1 MNYGTLEAKETVSF
15 HEMSEADDVPSSPA
29 KRYSIAVV
37 LVTFVVA
44 LVSVVVLVSNGMF
57 TTSLRGF
64 TSFRDIM
71 TSESIYA
78 PLQFQATTH
87 YNLIPKFLEK
97 YGLDGATEVSAADLA
112 DTTVSKGW
120 LSVELF
126 EKSSCTGTSYG
137 IGGVVLGQ
145 CMNVYGFESK
155 NWERSIEFDCLDS
168 GSVLLKV
175 YNESNCGTDDYVATQ
190 IGTTGCKEP
199 DDELYDEIYHSVQCS
214 SAGALPL
221 QGSFDLFKAYV
232 GNKDVAIFE
241 ANPIDTCIQLIA
253 DHSFSFGH
261 FNKEPNYL
269 IYDSLDCSGTSSTET
284 LEQDYTEFSDH
295 EDDFPMDAEIV
306 YTWEYYDSRSN

>member
-1 MNYGTLEAKETVSF
+1 MNYGTLESKETVPPTSTQK
-15 HEMSEADDVPSSPA
+15 MSEVDSIPASPA
-29 KRYSIAVV
+29 RKYSIVV
-37 LVTFVVA
+37 VVVVA
-44 LVSVVVLVSNGMF
+44 IVSLVLLASNGMLS
-57 TTSLRGF
+57 TSLRGF

-97 YGLDGATEVSAADLA
+97 YGLDGASEVSAADLEGSTA
-112 DTTVSKGW
+112 SKGW

-126 EKSSCTGTSYG
+126 EKATCTGTSYG

-145 CMNVYGFESK
+145 CMNVYGYEDK
-155 NWERSIEFDCLDS
+155 YWERSIEFDCLDS

-175 YNESNCGTDDYVATQ
+175 YNESNCGTDYVATQ

-214 SAGALPL
+214 AAGALPL

-241 ANPIDTCIQLIA
+241 ANPVSTCIQLIA

-269 IYDSLDCSGTSSTET
+269 IYDSLDCSGQSSTES